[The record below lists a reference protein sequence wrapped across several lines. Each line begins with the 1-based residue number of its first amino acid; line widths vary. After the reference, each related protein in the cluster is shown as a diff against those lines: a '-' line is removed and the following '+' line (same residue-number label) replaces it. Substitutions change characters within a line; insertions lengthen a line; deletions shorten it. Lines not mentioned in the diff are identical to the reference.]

1 MVEGGL
7 DAHDGYCPDGVLR
20 DAAGWVLG
28 ALDAS
33 DAQRFAGHLPACD
46 ACQAAVAELRPAA
59 RALLICDAIPFAGGI
74 DTQKGLVPRPARHE
88 D

>member
-1 MVEGGL
+1 MVEEGV
-7 DAHDGYCPDGVLR
+7 DARHGCCTHDILW

-28 ALDAS
+28 ALDAT
-33 DAQRFAGHLPACD
+33 DARRFAEHLPACG
-46 ACQAAVAELRPAA
+46 ACQATVAEFRPTA

-74 DTQKGLVPRPARHE
+74 DTRKGLVPRQPRLE